1 MVGRVVFLEHL
12 VNIELFGQAYTFK
25 SDAEASTAKQVADL
39 LVQEVEQV
47 QRHSDPTSNIPKLT
61 LLILAALN
69 LSNRMVQ
76 MQCEFG
82 ECIAKVAER
91 SDRLNRMLDEGLRNT
106 QPLRVS
112 V

>member
-1 MVGRVVFLEHL
+1 MEHL

-25 SDAEASTAKQVADL
+25 SDTEAPTAKQVADL

-47 QRHSDPTSNIPKLT
+47 QQLSDPTSNIPKLT

-69 LSNRMVQ
+69 LANRTVQ
-76 MQCEFG
+76 VKTEFG
-82 ECIAKVAER
+82 ECVEKVAER
-91 SDRLNRMLDEGLRNT
+91 SERLNRMLDEGLRT
-106 QPLRVS
+106 TCPLRVS

>member
-1 MVGRVVFLEHL
+1 
-12 VNIELFGQAYTFK
+12 
-25 SDAEASTAKQVADL
+25 
-39 LVQEVEQV
+39 
-47 QRHSDPTSNIPKLT
+47 
-61 LLILAALN
+61 LN

>member
-1 MVGRVVFLEHL
+1 MEHL

-25 SDAEASTAKQVADL
+25 SDAEASVAKQVADL

-47 QRHSDPTSNIPKLT
+47 QQHSDPTSNIPKLT

-69 LSNRMVQ
+69 LANRMVQ
-76 MQCEFG
+76 IKTEFG
-82 ECIAKVAER
+82 ECIEKVAER
-91 SDRLNRMLDEGLRNT
+91 SERLNRMLDEGLRST
-106 QPLRVS
+106 RPLRVS

>member
-1 MVGRVVFLEHL
+1 M

-25 SDAEASTAKQVADL
+25 SDADASMAKQVADL

-47 QRHSDPTSNIPKLT
+47 QQHSDPTSNIPKLT

-69 LSNRMVQ
+69 LANRMVQ
-76 MQCEFG
+76 IKTEFG
-82 ECIAKVAER
+82 ECIEKVAER
-91 SDRLNRMLDEGLRNT
+91 SERLNRMLDEGLRNT
-106 QPLRVS
+106 RPLRVS